1 MFSDFGSMELML
13 IVLVTLLVIGP
24 ERLPETL
31 RTLGLWMGRISRYFS
46 ARKVALEQ

>member
-24 ERLPETL
+24 SACLRLCE
-31 RTLGLWMGRISRYFS
+31 LWVYGWGAYPVHSPR
-46 ARKVALEQ
+46 